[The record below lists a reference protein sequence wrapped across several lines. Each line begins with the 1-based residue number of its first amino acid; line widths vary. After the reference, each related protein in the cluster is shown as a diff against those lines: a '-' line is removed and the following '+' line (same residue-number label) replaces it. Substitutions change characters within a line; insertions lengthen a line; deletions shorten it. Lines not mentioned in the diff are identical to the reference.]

1 MRAPRRLA
9 VLLSL
14 VLAGCGGGH
23 RAAEPSTSPSPAP
36 TLETL
41 LHHKGSVL
49 PYEAVAAAIA
59 FRPFIPSRR
68 PIGIALIPPFRG
80 ADAADRRGI
89 GFEYE
94 SDGALFVLQEWPLS
108 GPEPTAYLP
117 ARVRLDGCTRVYRF
131 PVDAGLITTTAS
143 SRIYALQID
152 GPKNPELVRKE
163 AVRLVSRGL
172 CRA

>member
-14 VLAGCGGGH
+14 LLAGCTGGH
-23 RAAEPSTSPSPAP
+23 RAAEPSATPSAAP

-49 PYEAVAAAIA
+49 PYEAVAAAIT

-80 ADAADRRGI
+80 ADAAERRGI

-94 SDGALFVLQEWPLS
+94 SEGALFVLQEWPLA
-108 GPEPTAYLP
+108 GPEPTAYVS
-117 ARVRLDGCTRVYRF
+117 ARTVLDGCTNVYRF
-131 PVDAGLITTTAS
+131 PADI
-143 SRIYALQID
+143 
-152 GPKNPELVRKE
+152 
-163 AVRLVSRGL
+163 
-172 CRA
+172 

>member
-1 MRAPRRLA
+1 MRAPRRFA

-23 RAAEPSTSPSPAP
+23 RAAEPSATPSPVP

-49 PYEAVAAAIA
+49 PYDAVAAAIA
-59 FRPFIPSRR
+59 FRPFVPSRR
-68 PIGIALIPPFRG
+68 PLGVALIPPFRG
-80 ADAADRRGI
+80 ADAAARRGI

-94 SDGALFVLQEWPLS
+94 SDGALFVLQEWPLA
-108 GPEPTAYLP
+108 GPEPTAYVP
-117 ARVRLDGCTRVYRF
+117 ARTDLAGCANVYRF
-131 PVDAGLITTTAS
+131 PADVGLIATTTS
-143 SRIYALQID
+143 GRIYALQLD
-152 GPKNPELVRKE
+152 GPKNPELLRKE
-163 AVRLVSRGL
+163 AARLATRGL